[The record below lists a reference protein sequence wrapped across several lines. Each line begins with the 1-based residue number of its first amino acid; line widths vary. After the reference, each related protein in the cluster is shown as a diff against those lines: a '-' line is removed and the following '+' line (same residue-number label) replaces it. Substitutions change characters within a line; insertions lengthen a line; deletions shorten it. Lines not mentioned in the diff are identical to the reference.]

1 MARCF
6 SLRILPRDSA
16 EKGEEMTLM
25 ITLAFYAL
33 AVGFGLTMGFL
44 YAILVWSTLN
54 QIFDTIRGFFKK

>member
-1 MARCF
+1 
-6 SLRILPRDSA
+6 
-16 EKGEEMTLM
+16 MTLM